1 MKPGEYIL
9 RSEPVT
15 CNAGTDAISLQII
28 NRGDRPIQVG
38 SHYHFA
44 EVNDALEFDRE
55 SAHGRR
61 LDIPAGTAVRFEPGD
76 AKTVNLIEL
85 SGTREVFG
93 FRDRVNGKLDGAD
106 AHPGAGQAP
115 AADTA
120 TNAAEKDGQ

>member
-15 CNAGTDAISLQII
+15 CNAGKDAISLQII

-38 SHYHFA
+38 SHYHFG

-55 SAHGRR
+55 AAYGRR

-76 AKTVNLIEL
+76 AKTVNLVEL
-85 SGTREVFG
+85 AGTRQAFG
-93 FRDRVNGKLDGAD
+93 FRDQVNGKLDGVD
-106 AHPGAGQAP
+106 ARPGAGQST

-120 TNAAEKDGQ
+120 TKVAEKD

>member
-55 SAHGRR
+55 SAYGCR

-76 AKTVNLIEL
+76 AKTVNLIQL
-85 SGTREVFG
+85 AGTREVFG
-93 FRDRVNGKLDGAD
+93 FRDQVNGKLDGAD
-106 AHPGAGQAP
+106 ARPGAGQTP

-120 TNAAEKDGQ
+120 TKAAEKDGQ